1 MMAGEGRVEVRSVV
15 VPWFSP
21 WVSALHAGAAAALA
35 VVGAGLLATSWGAPD
50 VQALTA
56 AGAGALASLAAAP
69 LAYSALVHLV
79 NRSQIALAPE
89 GLVVTHGPLPW
100 FPGPALLR
108 GSVLGFSL
116 SFDGDP
122 NPGESLG
129 ADLSHR
135 LTVRVH
141 GYRTTDADPTLD
153 VAAVLY
159 RAVRR
164 LTPTWAVEVAVGG
177 GEMYPLVSG
186 LPHRAAAQEVLDE
199 LERWLAPA

>member
-1 MMAGEGRVEVRSVV
+1 MMGGGGGVEQRSVV

-21 WVSALHAGAAAALA
+21 WVSALHAVAAAALA
-35 VVGAGLLATSWGAPD
+35 LVGAGLLATSWGAAD
-50 VQALTA
+50 VEALTSA
-56 AGAGALASLAAAP
+56 VAGALASLAAAP
-69 LAYSALVHLV
+69 LGYSALVHLV
-79 NRSQIALAPE
+79 NRSSIALAQE

-122 NPGESLG
+122 SPGESLG
-129 ADLSHR
+129 GELSHR
-135 LTVRVH
+135 LTVHAH
-141 GYRTTDADPTLD
+141 GHRLGGTPMVD
-153 VAAVLY
+153 VGVVLY
-159 RAVRR
+159 RALRR

-199 LERWLAPA
+199 LERWLGAA